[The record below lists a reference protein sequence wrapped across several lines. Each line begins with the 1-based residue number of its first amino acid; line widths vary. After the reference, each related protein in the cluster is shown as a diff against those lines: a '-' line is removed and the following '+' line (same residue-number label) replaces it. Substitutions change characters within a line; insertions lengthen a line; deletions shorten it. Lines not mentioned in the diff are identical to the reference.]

1 MLTRR
6 RLIRA
11 GGAGA
16 LLAPVLLPR
25 AAHAEEGG
33 HLVTLLTAARVYD
46 SRESPGPFHFNGRK
60 LQPGDAPNISVGLA
74 VGGGATLAVF
84 LNVTVTETESAGF
97 LTLVPTDLSGER
109 PLPLTSNINWWEDGQ
124 TIGNAGLVA
133 VGGENSIEVHLRG
146 GSAGRPPR
154 AHVIIDVQGYVP
166 FSA

>member
-6 RLIRA
+6 RLLRA

-25 AAHAEEGG
+25 AAHAEAGG
-33 HLVTLLTAARVYD
+33 ALVTLLTAARVYD

-84 LNVTVTETESAGF
+84 LNVTVTETESSGF

-124 TIGNAGLVA
+124 TIGNASLVA
-133 VGGENSIEVHLRG
+133 VGGENSIEVHVRG

-166 FSA
+166 FSS

>member
-6 RLIRA
+6 RLLRA

-25 AAHAEEGG
+25 SANAVEGG
-33 HLVTLLTAARVYD
+33 SLVTLLTAARVYD
-46 SRESPGPFHFNGRK
+46 SRESPGPFNFNGRK
-60 LQPGDAPNISVGLA
+60 LQPGDAPNISVGPA

-84 LNVTVTETESAGF
+84 LNVTVTETESSGF

-109 PLPLTSNINWWEDGQ
+109 PLPFTSNINWWEDGQ
-124 TIGNAGLVA
+124 TIGNASLVA
-133 VGGENSIEVHLRG
+133 VGGENSIEVHVRG

-166 FSA
+166 YSA

>member
-6 RLIRA
+6 RLLRA

-33 HLVTLLTAARVYD
+33 SLVTLLTAARVYD

-124 TIGNAGLVA
+124 TIGNASLVA
-133 VGGENSIEVHLRG
+133 VGGENSIEVHVRG

-166 FSA
+166 FSS

>member
-6 RLIRA
+6 RLLRA

-16 LLAPVLLPR
+16 LLAPVLLPKS
-25 AAHAEEGG
+25 AHAEEGG
-33 HLVTLLTAARVYD
+33 SLVTLLTAARVYD

-124 TIGNAGLVA
+124 TIGNASLVA
-133 VGGENSIEVHLRG
+133 VGGENSIEVHVRG

-166 FSA
+166 FSG